1 MDEIDK
7 TLEKLEIE
15 RQAILAR
22 RIERRKGLE
31 AVRLSVSRLTTS
43 VDDRMDP

>member
-31 AVRLSVSRLTTS
+31 SCPIVGQQI
-43 VDDRMDP
+43 DD